1 MSILVVMAVV
11 GGYNAAPKFDF
22 CRCNTGSP
30 TSMGFGRCQ
39 AVFPPPGSRTSEGNG
54 LSRTCPVQSTSVSP
68 DGMSVDI
75 QNLIERPAQMRV
87 DAATARAGI
96 RQATCA
102 NYMGSLLGQSGVKL
116 KTRFVHPDKERC
128 SLRHCLNQTAQN
140 TSNNQAPCPG
150 AHIFG

>member
-1 MSILVVMAVV
+1 MKYTVFAAFFVMMAIV

-22 CRCNTGSP
+22 ASATPEARHQWVSDVVKP
-30 TSMGFGRCQ
+30 F
-39 AVFPPPGSRTSEGNG
+39 SRGLDRGLPKGNG
-54 LSRTCPVQSTSVSP
+54 LEPHMSVQSTSVSP

-75 QNLIERPAQMRV
+75 QISLKGPAQMRV

-116 KTRFVHPDKERC
+116 KTRFVHPDKGEMFSATLSQSEC
-128 SLRHCLNQTAQN
+128 AKYIN
-140 TSNNQAPCPG
+140 
-150 AHIFG
+150 